1 MSPPELGAEDDDFDF
16 EDSFGTTPASSG
28 GGGGGGGG
36 GLPAAP
42 SVSSPAAATPG
53 IGVIPPVPPAASAGS
68 AGGAG
73 ARMPMGGM
81 MPPMMGGLGGGLG
94 AGDFVDGG
102 EWVGGGGPDPIAGVA
117 GPGASATN
125 GRLR

>member
-1 MSPPELGAEDDDFDF
+1 MMNYAFVLVFALAIAAHVFVFIEAAAAVFLSPGANLRSD
-16 EDSFGTTPASSG
+16 G
-28 GGGGGGGG
+28 GGVGVAVN
-36 GLPAAP
+36 AAR
-42 SVSSPAAATPG
+42 AL
-53 IGVIPPVPPAASAGS
+53 
-68 AGGAG
+68 
-73 ARMPMGGM
+73 
-81 MPPMMGGLGGGLG
+81 GGLGGGLG